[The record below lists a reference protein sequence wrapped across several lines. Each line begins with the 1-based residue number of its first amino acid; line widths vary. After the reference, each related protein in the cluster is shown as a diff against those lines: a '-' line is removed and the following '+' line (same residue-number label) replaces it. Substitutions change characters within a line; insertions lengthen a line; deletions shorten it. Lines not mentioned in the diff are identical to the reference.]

1 MFSVQ
6 ERQVII
12 MEFRKI
18 LFPVDGSNPSID
30 AFRTGADLA
39 LKYGAELEVV
49 TVINFNNEQ
58 PILSLGNLEKF
69 TEEGLQKQ
77 GMAVI
82 DSVVKD
88 VPENVK
94 LTKVVLYGEPAK
106 AIIEEQENGKADCI
120 ILGSRGLGSVRRF
133 FMGSVSTEIVHNAEC
148 PVFVIR

>member
-18 LFPVDGSNPSID
+18 LVPVDGSNPSID

-94 LTKVVLYGEPAK
+94 LTKVVLYGDPAK
-106 AIIEEQENGKADCI
+106 AIIEEQETGKADCI

-133 FMGSVSTEIVHNAEC
+133 FIGSVSTEIVHNAEC

>member
-1 MFSVQ
+1 
-6 ERQVII
+6 
-12 MEFRKI
+12 
-18 LFPVDGSNPSID
+18 
-30 AFRTGADLA
+30 
-39 LKYGAELEVV
+39 
-49 TVINFNNEQ
+49 
-58 PILSLGNLEKF
+58 
-69 TEEGLQKQ
+69 
-77 GMAVI
+77 MAVI

>member
-18 LFPVDGSNPSID
+18 LVPVDGSNPSID

-39 LKYGAELEVV
+39 LKYCAELEVV

-94 LTKVVLYGEPAK
+94 LTK
-106 AIIEEQENGKADCI
+106 ADCI